1 MRSAADQL
9 HRGAFPPDPLTAYP
23 LLLMPTVNDP
33 AVLAEIASL
42 HDAYERALA
51 ANDLSSLSDFFWDST
66 EATRYGVVEHLY
78 GADEINTYRR
88 TNAVV
93 ITNRTLLRRKIVTFD
108 ADYAV
113 VMCEFSQMARGAAGH
128 ARQSQTWVRFPE
140 IGWRI
145 VAAHVS
151 LAQPAA
157 GSEWADYA
165 DRTAAALALPLAAAH
180 RPGVVQNLERAAII
194 AAPLLA
200 HPLPP
205 GIEPAPV
212 FTA

>member
-1 MRSAADQL
+1 
-9 HRGAFPPDPLTAYP
+9 
-23 LLLMPTVNDP
+23 MPNVNDP
-33 AVLAEIASL
+33 AVLAEIAAL

-51 ANDLSSLSDFFWDST
+51 ANDLDALAAFFWDST

-78 GADEINTYRR
+78 GAEEINAYRR

-93 ITNRTLLRRKIVTFD
+93 VSNRILLRRKIVSFN
-108 ADYAV
+108 AEFAV
-113 VMCEFSQMARGAAGH
+113 VMCEFSQIARGIAGH

-145 VAAHVS
+145 VSAHVS
-151 LAQPAA
+151 LAQPVAE
-157 GSEWADYA
+157 SEWAAYA
-165 DRTAAALALPLAAAH
+165 DRAAAALSLPLATGH
-180 RPGVVQNLERAAII
+180 RPGVIQNLERAAAI

-200 HPLPP
+200 HPLPA